1 MRKIVLTVSSAKV
14 VNTNNK
20 GNCRK
25 TIVRNGSLEECLNDM
40 DNIIHVNHIVNALHV
55 MFGARPV
62 SFKYGNRNKL
72 SQKITNIVEN
82 GIIRYDNVYKGEVT
96 SKNGDKKTIFCNEFT
111 QGKKAVYNSN
121 RNNLLT
127 TAFNDEKM
135 YANFTWSS
143 LYKSSLLKNSYKKV
157 LDIINDY
164 AKFINCDNITK
175 EYTLIDV
182 LAKIKHE
189 NPDWI
194 ERFKDKTIEISPI
207 MNFLIDSDKKPGDSF
222 NSIKSPNL
230 AGLGN
235 MNAVT
240 PKVSVN
246 ATIILFMNDEDAE
259 NLLRGKR
266 YATILDNG
274 FIYIANNEDNNI
286 INNIR
291 EFTVVDS
298 VDDYIEDYLDEGFVK
313 INKLPYTNGKTA
325 N

>member
-1 MRKIVLTVSSAKV
+1 MFFSRKFWQRIGIYSRYYNLTTHTHSYKNVFV
-14 VNTNNK
+14 
-20 GNCRK
+20 G
-25 TIVRNGSLEECLNDM
+25 IFL
-40 DNIIHVNHIVNALHV
+40 
-55 MFGARPV
+55 PV
-62 SFKYGNRNKL
+62 E
-72 SQKITNIVEN
+72 IC
-82 GIIRYDNVYKGEVT
+82 IIRYDNVYKGEVT
-96 SKNGDKKTIFCNEFT
+96 FKNGDKKTIFCNEFT

-222 NSIKSPNL
+222 NSINSPNL

-291 EFTVVDS
+291 EFTVVDN

-313 INKLPYTNGKTA
+313 INKLPYTNGKTE

>member
-96 SKNGDKKTIFCNEFT
+96 FKNGDKKTIFCNEFT

-127 TAFNDEKM
+127 NLMEK
-135 YANFTWSS
+135 TGD
-143 LYKSSLLKNSYKKV
+143 LLTELK
-157 LDIINDY
+157 
-164 AKFINCDNITK
+164 
-175 EYTLIDV
+175 
-182 LAKIKHE
+182 
-189 NPDWI
+189 
-194 ERFKDKTIEISPI
+194 
-207 MNFLIDSDKKPGDSF
+207 SF
-222 NSIKSPNL
+222 NISSKLSSSIWNFSS
-230 AGLGN
+230 G
-235 MNAVT
+235 
-240 PKVSVN
+240 
-246 ATIILFMNDEDAE
+246 
-259 NLLRGKR
+259 
-266 YATILDNG
+266 Y
-274 FIYIANNEDNNI
+274 
-286 INNIR
+286 
-291 EFTVVDS
+291 
-298 VDDYIEDYLDEGFVK
+298 
-313 INKLPYTNGKTA
+313 
-325 N
+325 

>member
-1 MRKIVLTVSSAKV
+1 MRKIVLTVLSAKV
-14 VNTNNK
+14 VNTNNE

-25 TIVRNGSLEECLNDM
+25 TTVRNGSLEECLNDM

-82 GIIRYDNVYKGEVT
+82 GIIRYDNIYKGEVT
-96 SKNGDKKTIFCNEFT
+96 IKGNKETIFYNEFT

-157 LDIINDY
+157 LDIINNY

-175 EYTLIDV
+175 EYTLIDI

-194 ERFKDKTIEISPI
+194 ERFKDKTIKISPI
-207 MNFLIDSDKKPGDSF
+207 MNFLIDRDKKPGDGF
-222 NSIKSPNL
+222 NSIDSPNL

-291 EFTVVDS
+291 EFNVVDN
-298 VDDYIEDYLDEGFVK
+298 VDEYIEDYLDDGFIK
-313 INKLPYTNGKTA
+313 INELPYTNEKTK